1 VGLGFIEDVLRFSGM
16 EVQLLVRQLLRPFVR
31 PF

>member
-16 EVQLLVRQLLRPFVR
+16 EVQLLVRQPLRPFVR